1 MAYVRVAGR
10 VRVNVAVLT
19 GHGTAGNYSM
29 HARARVYCCGDSSK
43 VYEVPVLTGNSLKH
57 WHAYYAAQV
66 YQALGGSMLNE
77 LCKRG
82 IGLRGYNVDTNLEG
96 ERRLATRESEAIKD
110 FCNDLHGFLIA
121 ERGRQLKR
129 DSLARFSF
137 AIPVLNNEV
146 LENIEKFS
154 VTHNRV
160 DPLQRRRAGEESNS
174 QETGAT
180 EMMVFKQEYSSG
192 LYGISASFDLEYLCR
207 PLYESE
213 EGGSACDEEERMRR
227 ARASLLAL
235 AYLLG
240 GAASKQA
247 RALPIAMVEELVVA
261 VCNKPVPNAVH
272 GSYENYVE
280 KTASLLK
287 SVTES
292 LGDGASCILHCYPEG
307 ICGGYGSDKLKIKEY
322 RDLGTLLKE
331 AADHASEL
339 VGGYG
344 GKEA

>member
-1 MAYVRVAGR
+1 M
-10 VRVNVAVLT
+10 
-19 GHGTAGNYSM
+19 
-29 HARARVYCCGDSSK
+29 
-43 VYEVPVLTGNSLKH
+43 
-57 WHAYYAAQV
+57 
-66 YQALGGSMLNE
+66 
-77 LCKRG
+77 
-82 IGLRGYNVDTNLEG
+82 
-96 ERRLATRESEAIKD
+96 
-110 FCNDLHGFLIA
+110 
-121 ERGRQLKR
+121 KR

-137 AIPVLNNEV
+137 AIPVLNTEI
-146 LENIEKFS
+146 LEDVEKFS

-160 DPLQRRRAGEESNS
+160 DPLQRRGAEGKGKSSS
-174 QETGAT
+174 QENSTT

-192 LYGISASFDLEYLCR
+192 LYGIAASFDLEYLCR
-207 PLYESE
+207 PLYESN
-213 EGGSACDEEERMRR
+213 GRSACDEEEKMRR

-287 SVTES
+287 GVTES